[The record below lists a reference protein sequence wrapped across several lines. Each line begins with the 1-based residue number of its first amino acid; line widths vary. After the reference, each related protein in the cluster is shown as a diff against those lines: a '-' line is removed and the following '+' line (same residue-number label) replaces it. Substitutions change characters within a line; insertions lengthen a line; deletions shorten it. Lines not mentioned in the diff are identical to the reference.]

1 MKKEQFEIHAKLG
14 MRHWWHHSTKY
25 FFLHLLTKH
34 MPAGSLILDAG
45 CGVGDMILLLKNKYR
60 VVGIDASKDAV
71 NYCSRK
77 GIAEKVILGDVSS
90 LPFDD
95 NSIDGIVS
103 LDVLYH
109 EWVADDM
116 AALKE
121 MYRALKPGGKVFIQ
135 LPAYSWLR
143 SDHDRWALSSRRY
156 TARQL
161 SSMLAE
167 AGFRVKRVGY
177 RVFFLFPLAVVRRLF
192 FRNIG
197 SDMKEINPVM
207 NFLLN
212 KIMSFENLLSLF
224 ISFPCGLSVFGV
236 AEK

>member
-1 MKKEQFEIHAKLG
+1 
-14 MRHWWHHSTKY
+14 
-25 FFLHLLTKH
+25 

-45 CGVGDMILLLKNKYR
+45 CGVGDMIVLLKNKYR

-71 NYCSRK
+71 NYCSHK
-77 GIAEKVILGDVSS
+77 GIAEKVILGDISS
-90 LPFDD
+90 LPFEN
-95 NSIDGIVS
+95 NSFDGIVS

-121 MYRALKPGGKVFIQ
+121 MYRALKPGGKIFIQ
-135 LPAYSWLR
+135 LPAYAWLK
-143 SDHDRWALSSRRY
+143 SDHDRLALSSRRY

-167 AGFRVKRVGY
+167 AGFCVRRVGY

-192 FRNIG
+192 LRNTG
-197 SDMKEINPVM
+197 SDMKEINPVT
-207 NFLLN
+207 NFLLK
-212 KIMSFENLLSLF
+212 KIMSVENLLSLF